1 MGVWGEV
8 GGQIGQ
14 KLQKNSIFRIFFV
27 FFRKLKIFDIFISRY
42 YRRVSIVHKANKI
55 IKICR
60 IDSEKINF

>member
-14 KLQKNSIFRIFFV
+14 KLQKTQFLGFFC
-27 FFRKLKIFDIFISRY
+27 FFRKLKNFDIFISRH
-42 YRRVSIVHKANKI
+42 YRRVSTVHIAKNI

-60 IDSEKINF
+60 IDPEKINF

>member
-14 KLQKNSIFRIFFV
+14 KLQKTIFLGFFLL
-27 FFRKLKIFDIFISRY
+27 FDKLKDFDIFISRH
-42 YRRVSIVHKANKI
+42 YRRVYTVHIAKKI

-60 IDSEKINF
+60 IDPEKINF